1 VSARYRVAYLVSHP
15 IQYQAPLLRRIA
27 ACPEI
32 DLTVFFMSDLSVRG
46 YHDPGFGT
54 RVRWD
59 VPLLDGYRYEFL
71 PALGPRDRL
80 SFWWP
85 LSRRLRHFLRS
96 GRFDVLWVHGYSH
109 NVTLRAILWAKSL
122 GMKVLL
128 RGESHLMSETPSP
141 AKRQLKKAV
150 LPGLFRLID
159 GFLAIGTLNREY
171 YIHYGVP
178 EHKIFMMPYA
188 VDNEFFQKRAGEARM
203 CREQLRA
210 ELGLDP
216 GRPVILYASKLQR
229 HKRPGDLLEAYVK
242 LSPDGALEPQ
252 PYLLFVGDGEE
263 RHRLEERVRALG
275 WRSVLF
281 LGFKNQ
287 SELPRYYDLCDVFVL
302 PSAKE
307 PWGLVVNEA
316 MNAAKPVV
324 VSDRVGCAP
333 DLVRDG
339 VNGFVFPVGN
349 IGALAE
355 RLRRLTEDPELARR
369 MSEESLRIIDKW
381 NFDADVQGLLEAL
394 DYVVGTRR

>member
-1 VSARYRVAYLVSHP
+1 
-15 IQYQAPLLRRIA
+15 
-27 ACPEI
+27 
-32 DLTVFFMSDLSVRG
+32 M
-46 YHDPGFGT
+46 
-54 RVRWD
+54 
-59 VPLLDGYRYEFL
+59 
-71 PALGPRDRL
+71 
-80 SFWWP
+80 
-85 LSRRLRHFLRS
+85 
-96 GRFDVLWVHGYSH
+96 
-109 NVTLRAILWAKSL
+109 
-122 GMKVLL
+122 
-128 RGESHLMSETPSP
+128 RGESNLISETRR
-141 AKRQLKKAV
+141 ALARGLKRLL
-150 LPGLFRLID
+150 LPRLFRLID
-159 GFLAIGTLNREY
+159 GFLAIGTLNMEY
-171 YIHYGVP
+171 YLRYGVP
-178 EHKIFMMPYA
+178 QRKIFMMPYA
-188 VDNEFFQKRAGEARM
+188 VDNEFFQKRASQARM
-203 CREQLRA
+203 CREHLRA
-210 ELGLDP
+210 ELGLEP

-242 LSPDGALEPQ
+242 LSPNGALEPR

-263 RHRLEERVRALG
+263 RHRLEERVRGLG

-302 PSAKE
+302 PSAHE

-324 VSDRVGCAP
+324 VSDQVGCAP

-339 VNGFVFPVGN
+339 VNGFVFPAGD

-369 MSEESLRIIDKW
+369 MGEEGLRIIDKW